1 VNTIRYTRLFVPGF
15 FFFVVFE
22 RSGFEVRRRFV
33 QTFPRSYTAMKDE
46 IQDLRGI
53 EDLQEESSEQFMAD
67 QDPFFKYHQIKSIES
82 VSSRAL
88 LTRSNVAYIDT
99 LL

>member
-1 VNTIRYTRLFVPGF
+1 
-15 FFFVVFE
+15 
-22 RSGFEVRRRFV
+22 
-33 QTFPRSYTAMKDE
+33 MKDE
-46 IQDLRGI
+46 IQDLGGN

-67 QDPFFKYHQIKSIES
+67 QDPFFKYHQLKSIES

-99 LL
+99 IL